1 MNSQIG
7 ASQRIFLSRDEKDHD
22 YGSSFAP
29 SNGDPRPAL
38 ARSRDLTAAIF
49 CICRERAR
57 QTSSRFAV
65 IREEKRGRT
74 ARRGGGREESWKQGR
89 SLSFRFAR
97 ADSRVVRRRKWKLHA
112 IKAVGCD
119 AKASIAA
126 IEHTPKLSC
135 FLGIFLLL
143 PLNPS
148 SPLSPP
154 PPLPCRILF

>member
-74 ARRGGGREESWKQGR
+74 ARRGGGGKSRGNRVGRFHSDSLVQIVELFAVENESCTPSRR
-89 SLSFRFAR
+89 SVAM
-97 ADSRVVRRRKWKLHA
+97 RKH
-112 IKAVGCD
+112 
-119 AKASIAA
+119 
-126 IEHTPKLSC
+126 
-135 FLGIFLLL
+135 
-143 PLNPS
+143 
-148 SPLSPP
+148 
-154 PPLPCRILF
+154 R